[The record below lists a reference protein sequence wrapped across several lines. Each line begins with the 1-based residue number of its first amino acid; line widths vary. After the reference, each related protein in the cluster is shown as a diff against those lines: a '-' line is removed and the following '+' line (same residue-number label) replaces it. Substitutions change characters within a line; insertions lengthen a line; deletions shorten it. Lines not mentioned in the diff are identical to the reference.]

1 MEKQKNKMFRLD
13 VPTKR
18 GVVLNGVLF
27 RPEEKRTA
35 DTVMIMTKFTS
46 PPAFSCGSMAFM
58 ETPAMFIIRST
69 QSSRALSVI
78 VAGSEE

>member
-1 MEKQKNKMFRLD
+1 MFRLD

-35 DTVMIMTKFTS
+35 DTVMIAITGIRGGYL
-46 PPAFSCGSMAFM
+46 PGSLWYRTGGFLH
-58 ETPAMFIIRST
+58 
-69 QSSRALSVI
+69 QV
-78 VAGSEE
+78 